1 MVRAT
6 LSKHLSCH
14 KTQIR
19 EPVLP
24 QPELKLFD
32 DITGAH
38 HWFWKD
44 CNWLDGGLGMP
55 ESAVEDYMPHKVGDI
70 LYVKETWAYSDGH
83 SELPKGYY
91 YQADEGSHVISHWR
105 SSSAM
110 PFDAAR
116 IFLRVTGV
124 HVERLWEIEKYPFT
138 YSDIPAGEIYHAKGY
153 LREGL
158 LHLLEPLVAEIF
170 AYQTGFAP
178 FEVRKMFAHSD
189 YAYMLANV
197 DYFITLPDGRTAIL
211 ECKTSNSHAKEKWDN
226 DAVPLNYELQVRH
239 YMAVINVNVAFIACL
254 YGNNENDF
262 VWRRIERDMDFES
275 FTAVIRKRWGGS
287 IYPS

>member
-1 MVRAT
+1 MTKNTEKPCSVIFDIDMVRAT

-24 QPELKLFD
+24 QPELMLLD

-105 SSSAM
+105 SSSSM

-116 IFLRVTGV
+116 IFLRVIGV

-138 YSDIPAGEIYHAKGY
+138 YSDIPPGEIYHAKGY
-153 LREGL
+153 LSEGL
-158 LHLLEPLVAEIF
+158 LHVCSCCSHINGDCKDFINADKCKLKNTFKKTWNWKYAKIGCDWSVNPWVVV
-170 AYQTGFAP
+170 TT
-178 FEVRKMFAHSD
+178 FER
-189 YAYMLANV
+189 
-197 DYFITLPDGRTAIL
+197 I
-211 ECKTSNSHAKEKWDN
+211 EK
-226 DAVPLNYELQVRH
+226 PLNISNL
-239 YMAVINVNVAFIACL
+239 
-254 YGNNENDF
+254 
-262 VWRRIERDMDFES
+262 
-275 FTAVIRKRWGGS
+275 S
-287 IYPS
+287 ITKGAK